1 MNFCQ
6 RRAGQSLAEP
16 PATKISTP
24 RGPVE
29 CAVAGEGPTILA
41 LHGGMGG
48 HDQSWLLARSLLADP
63 QGYRIVA
70 PSRPGY
76 LGTPLRVGRAPE
88 DQADAYADLLDALG
102 IPTVA
107 VAAVSAGGP
116 SALQFALRH
125 PARCWGL
132 VLVSACSGRLATPPA
147 IIAQLRVLRLVALV
161 PGLAAIMRRRA
172 ERNPQNLARRSIA
185 DPLIRERTLNHPVAG
200 ALLRALQLGIFDR
213 LRQRLPGTINDTTRF
228 AGLDAYPIARLA
240 VPVLVVHGKADRV
253 VSFAHAEAVAGQV
266 PHAALMAIENGEHVA
281 LFTHLDEVRTRA
293 ARFLAQHRP

>member
-1 MNFCQ
+1 MNSCQ

-228 AGLDAYPIARLA
+228 AGLDAYPIARLV

-253 VSFAHAEAVAGQV
+253 VLFAHAEAVAGQV

>member
-1 MNFCQ
+1 MNSCQ

-16 PATKISTP
+16 PATRISTP

-132 VLVSACSGRLATPPA
+132 VLVSACSGRLETPPA
-147 IIAQLRVLRLVALV
+147 IIAQLRVMRLVALV

-213 LRQRLPGTINDTTRF
+213 LRQRLPGTINDTIRF
-228 AGLDAYPIARLA
+228 AGLDAYPIERLA

-253 VSFAHAEAVAGQV
+253 VSFTHAEAVAGQA

>member
-1 MNFCQ
+1 MNSCQ

-16 PATKISTP
+16 PATRISTP

-63 QGYRIVA
+63 HGYRIVA

-107 VAAVSAGGP
+107 VAAVSAGGQ

-132 VLVSACSGRLATPPA
+132 VLVSACSGRLEIPPA
-147 IIAQLRVLRLVALV
+147 IVAQLRVMRLVALV

-213 LRQRLPGTINDTTRF
+213 LRQRLPGTINDATRF
-228 AGLDAYPIARLA
+228 AGLDAYPIARLT

-253 VSFAHAEAVAGQV
+253 VSFAHAEAVAGQA
-266 PHAALMAIENGEHVA
+266 PHAALMAIESGEHVA

>member
-1 MNFCQ
+1 M
-6 RRAGQSLAEP
+6 
-16 PATKISTP
+16 P

-132 VLVSACSGRLATPPA
+132 VLVSACSGRLETPPA
-147 IIAQLRVLRLVALV
+147 IIAQLRVMRLVALV

-213 LRQRLPGTINDTTRF
+213 LRQRLPGTINDTIRF
-228 AGLDAYPIARLA
+228 AGLDAYPIERLA

-253 VSFAHAEAVAGQV
+253 VSFTHAEAVAGQA